1 MPAEDAVPPSVGF
14 AAELFGRHSHAA
26 FEILAEER
34 RIGEIEFVGD
44 LLNGELVIGF
54 EQIFRMHDDRVVDPP
69 RRAVARYGPYY
80 RREVFGRHADLVG
93 VVPDFAL
100 ADVVLRDQKE
110 KLAEHALLPRLGAHG
125 QRFAVLIDVEDF
137 VVEHHRHVEGDLVAV
152 GVAVPFEFT
161 EHAAVFE
168 HPPESRIVERDTGMV
183 FDVEEQRGR
192 RRDLHFACDV
202 DLGDDAVGL
211 EIVAVVVEL
220 HEHSGEEDAQVAL
233 LDVAAVLVERDAA
246 FPSQADTEP
255 SGIQLVRQI
264 VGFGEFHRGT
274 REMQQ
279 PERNGVR
286 PFGILLRS
294 HWNLLED
301 FFHNNVEFR
310 QK

>member
-1 MPAEDAVPPSVGF
+1 
-14 AAELFGRHSHAA
+14 
-26 FEILAEER
+26 
-34 RIGEIEFVGD
+34 
-44 LLNGELVIGF
+44 
-54 EQIFRMHDDRVVDPP
+54 
-69 RRAVARYGPYY
+69 
-80 RREVFGRHADLVG
+80 
-93 VVPDFAL
+93 
-100 ADVVLRDQKE
+100 
-110 KLAEHALLPRLGAHG
+110 
-125 QRFAVLIDVEDF
+125 
-137 VVEHHRHVEGDLVAV
+137 
-152 GVAVPFEFT
+152 
-161 EHAAVFE
+161 
-168 HPPESRIVERDTGMV
+168 
-183 FDVEEQRGR
+183 
-192 RRDLHFACDV
+192 
-202 DLGDDAVGL
+202 
-211 EIVAVVVEL
+211 VVVEL

-279 PERNGVR
+279 PERSGVR